1 MSSEYQIRPSSH
13 ERKIDFHGRAPEARQ
28 DTRYGRRP
36 NIRMAGQIFP
46 ESSRERKGRLE
57 RERMGKIQ
65 KQTPVGYGEVLGFA
79 QNDSFGPDNSYESK
93 ERISYKHD
101 REY

>member
-1 MSSEYQIRPSSH
+1 M
-13 ERKIDFHGRAPEARQ
+13 GR
-28 DTRYGRRP
+28 
-36 NIRMAGQIFP
+36 
-46 ESSRERKGRLE
+46 
-57 RERMGKIQ
+57 IQ

-101 REY
+101 QEY